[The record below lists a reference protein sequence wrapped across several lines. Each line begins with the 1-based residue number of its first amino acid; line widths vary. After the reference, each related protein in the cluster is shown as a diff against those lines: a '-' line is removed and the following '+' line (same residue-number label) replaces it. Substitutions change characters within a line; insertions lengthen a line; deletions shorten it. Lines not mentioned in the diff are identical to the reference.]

1 MTKSKKNKNNFNFLN
16 SNKIESYQSV
26 PSWAQ
31 QAASEMSNNRILA
44 SGKAS
49 SNNKMSKKKNMDT
62 YSPDYIIKN
71 FLKKELFKNVN
82 DKKYKSML
90 KDGRKSQT
98 YLQKRFAAQYFDYL
112 LNTSLEYIKKMK
124 KEQKLPKNCLL
135 KIIDILENNN
145 ILKQKKYLE
154 KRIELNEKSKK
165 LLIDNFDIILSHFSE
180 CKKLDNNNK
189 QLMAISKSIMN
200 SFYQTELGL
209 PQYHFYTG
217 LIGYSFA
224 FGKQKKI
231 NISIDKLLL
240 VHSLANALEKTI
252 KRSKNVKILM
262 EQAINDYGEDLSR
275 LSLNFLIKKY
285 IKDYNNSPL
294 YSTSPMQSISLPKE
308 NGEYD
313 KNYKVL
319 IEGNGRLGALKYGF
333 MNIKKKYKNFKTPKI
348 QVLNSEIKETIGIK
362 NQYYLINL
370 LWSNIF
376 PNVKI
381 KGYNH
386 QLKSKRLYEY
396 GASNESHLIVK
407 KYPIFFGYLK

>member
-1 MTKSKKNKNNFNFLN
+1 MTKSKKNKNNLNFLN

-26 PSWAQ
+26 PSWAL
-31 QAASEMSNNRILA
+31 QAESDMSNNRIIA

-82 DKKYKSML
+82 DKKYISML

-124 KEQKLPKNCLL
+124 KEQKLPKNCLV

-165 LLIDNFDIILSHFSE
+165 LLIDNFDIILSYFSE
-180 CKKLDNNNK
+180 CRKLDNNNK
-189 QLMAISKSIMN
+189 QLMAISKSIIN

-224 FGKQKKI
+224 FGKQKK
-231 NISIDKLLL
+231 N
-240 VHSLANALEKTI
+240 
-252 KRSKNVKILM
+252 
-262 EQAINDYGEDLSR
+262 
-275 LSLNFLIKKY
+275 KY
-285 IKDYNNSPL
+285 FN
-294 YSTSPMQSISLPKE
+294 
-308 NGEYD
+308 
-313 KNYKVL
+313 
-319 IEGNGRLGALKYGF
+319 R
-333 MNIKKKYKNFKTPKI
+333 
-348 QVLNSEIKETIGIK
+348 
-362 NQYYLINL
+362 
-370 LWSNIF
+370 
-376 PNVKI
+376 
-381 KGYNH
+381 
-386 QLKSKRLYEY
+386 
-396 GASNESHLIVK
+396 
-407 KYPIFFGYLK
+407 